1 MIEAVGMQTT
11 RGIETSKHNNVNKI
25 CGKVEKTGKQFLEK
39 KYTFVNHFNNWRV
52 VRDGSDISFSK
63 QGDKQHLKIH
73 YEKPKSDKKS
83 ERIMDGLDFILSDGK
98 TKISLQKEEDGS
110 WKISR
115 EKDGHKIEG
124 GSILRKDEERELS
137 DFLYKFKRDSLL
149 EGIVGGAKKISK
161 NVNKILDKV
170 DPDNIYRYV
179 IPTAAA
185 IVGLATGGFQVN
197 TNQISQASW
206 EAAFLGP
213 APISQPVGK
222 TESAS
227 TGRNVGRVNTE
238 ETQQNKIHFQNEY
251 EQIFKTER
259 EAVLNGEEGNVPGI
273 DILGSM
279 QELELVTNFYAPSH
293 SRKDGQSLELEIR
306 KYLRSLNTNG
316 IYNYRQYDSVGKP
329 GSALV
334 GDLER
339 VLIDIRNNPYSQRSV
354 YGFLDALHRFNTGK
368 SLVTP
373 ENIML
378 QSGFLGPTDNFSGQ
392 DIWNAYW
399 SNPEIFDA
407 GTIKATSIIFDTTSV
422 GDLVV
427 SADLVGRV
435 VNINGDKMTVWVYDQ
450 SKGKAKLVT
459 FTNNDFPNPAL
470 GFR

>member
-11 RGIETSKHNNVNKI
+11 RGVETSKHNNVNKI

-52 VRDGSDISFSK
+52 VRDSSDISFSK
-63 QGDKQHLKIH
+63 KGDKQHLKIH

-83 ERIMDGLDFILSDGK
+83 ERIMNGLDFVLSDGK

-115 EKDGHKIEG
+115 EKDGKKIDG
-124 GSILRKDEERELS
+124 GNILRKDEERELS
-137 DFLYKFKRDSLL
+137 NFLYKFKRDRILN
-149 EGIVGGAKKISK
+149 GIITSVKQ
-161 NVNKILDKV
+161 DRFF
-170 DPDNIYRYV
+170 RYA
-179 IPTAAA
+179 IPT
-185 IVGLATGGFQVN
+185 VGIIAGAGFATGAD
-197 TNQISQASW
+197 QISAQNW
-206 EAAFLGP
+206 RDLFLGP
-213 APISQPVGK
+213 TPISQPVGQTENK
-222 TESAS
+222 T
-227 TGRNVGRVNTE
+227 TGRNVNRVNTE
-238 ETQQNKIHFQNEY
+238 ETPHNKIHFENEY
-251 EQIFKTER
+251 TQIFKTER
-259 EAVLNGEEGNVPGI
+259 GAVLNGEEGNVSRI

-279 QELELVTNFYAPSH
+279 QELELVTNFYSPSH
-293 SRKDGQSLELEIR
+293 PRKDGQSLEQEIR

-316 IYNYRQYDSVGKP
+316 IYNYRQYDAIGKP
-329 GSALV
+329 GNALV

-399 SNPEIFDA
+399 SNPEIFDV

-435 VNINGDKMTVWVYDQ
+435 MSINGEKMTVWVYDPAT
-450 SKGKAKLVT
+450 SKAKLVT
-459 FTNNDFPNPAL
+459 FTTDNFPNPAL

>member
-1 MIEAVGMQTT
+1 MGSVS
-11 RGIETSKHNNVNKI
+11 RVETGKNNNINKI
-25 CGKVEKTGKQFLEK
+25 CGKVDKMGKQFLSK
-39 KYTFVNHFNNWRV
+39 NHPFVNHYNDWRV

-63 QGDKQHLKIH
+63 KGDKQQLKIH
-73 YEKPKSDKKS
+73 YEKPGEDKRT
-83 ERIMDGLDFILSDGK
+83 ERQMNGLDFILSDGK
-98 TKISLQKEEDGS
+98 TKISLQSGEDGG

-115 EKDGHKIEG
+115 EKDGKKIDG
-124 GSILRKDEERELS
+124 GNILRKDEERELS
-137 DFLYKFKRDSLL
+137 NFLYKFKRDRLL
-149 EGIVGGAKKISK
+149 VGILKGAKKVSK
-161 NVNKILDKV
+161 DFNKVLDKV

-179 IPTAAA
+179 VPTAAA
-185 IVGLATGGFQVN
+185 IVGLATGGFQIN

-213 APISQPVGK
+213 TPISQPVGQTENK
-222 TESAS
+222 T
-227 TGRNVGRVNTE
+227 TGRNVNRANTE
-238 ETQQNKIHFQNEY
+238 ETPHNKIHFENEY
-251 EQIFKTER
+251 TQIFKTER
-259 EAVLNGEEGNVPGI
+259 GAVLNGEEGNVSRI

-279 QELELVTNFYAPSH
+279 QELELVTNFYSPSH
-293 SRKDGQSLELEIR
+293 PRKDGQSLEQEIR

-316 IYNYRQYDSVGKP
+316 IYNYRQYDAIGKP
-329 GSALV
+329 GNALV

-399 SNPEIFDA
+399 SNPEIFDV

-435 VNINGDKMTVWVYDQ
+435 MSINGEKMTVWVYDPAT
-450 SKGKAKLVT
+450 SKAKLVT
-459 FTNNDFPNPAL
+459 FTTDNFPNPAL

>member
-1 MIEAVGMQTT
+1 MIEAVGMQAL
-11 RGIETSKHNNVNKI
+11 RRAEMSKNNSINKI
-25 CGKVEKTGKQFLEK
+25 CGKVEKVGLQFLEK
-39 KYTFVNHFNNWRV
+39 KYTFVNHYNDWRV

-63 QGDKQHLKIH
+63 KGDKQHLEVH
-73 YEKPKSDKKS
+73 YEKPKADKKS
-83 ERIMDGLDFILSDGK
+83 DREMNGLDFVLSDGK

-115 EKDGHKIEG
+115 EKDGQKIEG
-124 GSILRKDEERELS
+124 GSILRKDEERELLN
-137 DFLYKFKRDSLL
+137 FLYKFKRDRILNS
-149 EGIVGGAKKISK
+149 IVTTVRRDKIFK
-161 NVNKILDKV
+161 
-170 DPDNIYRYV
+170 YV
-179 IPTAAA
+179 IPTTAA
-185 IVGLATGGFQVN
+185 IVGIVTGGFQPS
-197 TNQISQASW
+197 TAQTSQESW
-206 EAAFLGP
+206 QAAFFGP
-213 APISQPVGK
+213 APISAPAGN
-222 TESAS
+222 TEST
-227 TGRNVGRVNTE
+227 TGRNPGRVNTE
-238 ETQQNKIHFQNEY
+238 ETPQNKIHFENEY
-251 EQIFKTER
+251 SRIFKTER
-259 EAVLNGEEGNVPGI
+259 EAVLSGEEGSVPRI

-316 IYNYRQYDSVGKP
+316 IYNYRQYDSVGRP
-329 GSALV
+329 GNALV

-373 ENIML
+373 ESIML

-399 SNPEIFDA
+399 SNPEIFDV
-407 GTIKATSIIFDTTSV
+407 GTIKATSVIFDTTSV

-435 VNINGDKMTVWVYDQ
+435 MNINGDKITVWVYDQ
-450 SKGKAKLVT
+450 ATSKAKLIT
-459 FTNNDFPNPAL
+459 YTADSFPNPAL